1 MTTHRLRQHVYPAMR
16 TIYRQ
21 IRILNY
27 RLVFFATETL
37 AKAGF
42 GFECPSCHNHTQG
55 NRRQIVGLE
64 RDFDQN
70 SKHITGTMDNCE
82 SLLNFH
88 QLDADNDGV
97 GDLCDDTPGC
107 GGCGQPACETEC

>member
-1 MTTHRLRQHVYPAMR
+1 MTTHRLRQHVHPAMR

-42 GFECPSCHNHTQG
+42 GIEFPSCHNHTQG
-55 NRRQIVGLE
+55 NRRQIVGLQ
-64 RDFDQN
+64 RDFNQN
-70 SKHITGTMDNCE
+70 SKHITSTIDNCE
-82 SLLNFH
+82 
-88 QLDADNDGV
+88 
-97 GDLCDDTPGC
+97 TGC
-107 GGCGQPACETEC
+107 GLSNKRNKFMRWGIKHPTFFYSR